1 MLYILCFFV
10 VQAMRLLSTSCIVP
24 SDSLLCPSLAIVSQ
38 GPGLLSS
45 KAKKGDYVSAVVEL
59 AMKTHNGDVPKA
71 VAMLK
76 TQAAKKTK
84 SDK

>member
-1 MLYILCFFV
+1 ML
-10 VQAMRLLSTSCIVP
+10 
-24 SDSLLCPSLAIVSQ
+24 SQ

-45 KAKKGDYVSAVVEL
+45 KAKKGDYVTAVVEFAL
-59 AMKTHNGDVPKA
+59 TTHNGDVPKA